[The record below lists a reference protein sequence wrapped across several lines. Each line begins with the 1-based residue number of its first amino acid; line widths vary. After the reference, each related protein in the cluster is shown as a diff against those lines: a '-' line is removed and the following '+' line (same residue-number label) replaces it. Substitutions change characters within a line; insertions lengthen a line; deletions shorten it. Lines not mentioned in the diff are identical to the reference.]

1 MGNEEIR
8 FFISLD
14 WSIDYVLNLMIN
26 SSREYNEE
34 DIYFKKLNIKRNVLV
49 EVIWIWKMKIS
60 KYETIKQIV
69 LWNHED
75 NY

>member
-34 DIYFKKLNIKRNVLV
+34 NIYFKKLNIKRNVLV